1 MSDIIDFSQYAQ
13 LPDPDGMDREELLDY
28 LAEVRAQISLLDEEE
43 PEDMES
49 EAYDTWGDRHEA
61 LEDLADEIQDLLDEL
76 GGPNG

>member
-1 MSDIIDFSQYAQ
+1 MSAIIDFSQYAQ

-28 LAEVRAQISLLDEEE
+28 LAEVRAQISLLDEGE

-49 EAYDTWGDRHEA
+49 EAYDAWGDRHEA

>member
-13 LPDPDGMDREELLDY
+13 GPDLDGMDREELLDY

-49 EAYDTWGDRHEA
+49 EAYDTWGDRPQA
-61 LEDLADEIQDLLDEL
+61 LEDLAEEIQDLLDEL